1 MQLLPGDTRAMHVPL
16 GPTRTRSYLY
26 HNSDYRPEPLRM
38 VVLRT
43 HFLLGLQHAA
53 GAESSGCV
61 ISGHPLRGFT
71 PQRSHE
77 RSTAQ
82 KRAAAPPPEPGKP
95 TAVSS
100 RPALRP
106 AQKKPRG
113 VNERSAAPPAPRAA
127 LPAATTGNSLRDLRD
142 GTGRGGAAALSGCAG
157 PGLREAV
164 RGRCSRGANFGRE
177 INKLC

>member
-71 PQRSHE
+71 PQRSHQ

-106 AQKKPRG
+106 AQKKPSG

-127 LPAATTGNSLRDLRD
+127 LPAATPGNSLRDLRD

-157 PGLREAV
+157 RDGAV
-164 RGRCSRGANFGRE
+164 RGRCSRGANFG